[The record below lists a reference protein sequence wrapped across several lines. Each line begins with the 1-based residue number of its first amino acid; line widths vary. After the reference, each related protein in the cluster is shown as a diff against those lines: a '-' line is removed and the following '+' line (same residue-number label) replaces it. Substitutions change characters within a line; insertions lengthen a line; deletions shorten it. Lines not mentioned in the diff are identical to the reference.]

1 MLALRTARPRVSGG
15 EAGSCARRLY
25 GIDAAPL
32 ALPGERD
39 DNFRLEDASGRAY
52 VLKFIDAEARPSTVD
67 CSVRVLQH
75 LRREDPGLP
84 VPEPLPTLA
93 GTPIGSF
100 EVDGGLRNT
109 LLIRFLPGES
119 LGGTACTAPLLADLG
134 AVLARIDRALR
145 GFFHPALDQSL
156 AWDVRR
162 LPELAAFIAEVDSAS
177 ARSLLSGIAD
187 RFASRR
193 AALEGLR
200 SQAIH
205 GDGHAGNIL
214 VHAAAGKVAGIVD
227 FGDMIRAPL
236 ILELAVAMSELLTE
250 DRAGADELAPLL
262 AGYTGVQKL
271 QAGEVGHLHTLI
283 LARHAVTV
291 LIHAWRRRHD
301 PEGAEGVAAAAAQAL
316 RSAGRLLELGEESC
330 TRRWHEA
337 AGTVPAAD
345 LRRRRQH
352 LLGSGAEL
360 FYEEP
365 LHLVRGEGAWLFDPA
380 GRRFLDVYNNVPH
393 VGHAHPAVVAAIAGQ
408 AAQLATHTRYLHE
421 AVLEYAEQLCS
432 RLPPHLDTCI
442 FVNSGSEANDVAWR
456 IAKSLSGRD
465 GGLVMEFAYHGI
477 TDAVSALTPQT
488 GARAPQVA
496 TLGVPSDPFDP
507 GATQRDLDRALR
519 ELDARGHAP
528 AAFYLDSAL
537 TSNGIFDPPPSWLES
552 IATRVRADGGL
563 FVGDEVQYGL
573 GRSGSH
579 FWGFERRGVTPD
591 IVTMGKPMGNG
602 YPMGAL
608 ISSRAIIEE
617 FQART
622 GFFSTFG
629 GNPVAAAAGIAVLR
643 VLDEERLMEN
653 AQLIGAYLGER
664 LVELAGRRE
673 CLVAVRG
680 AGLMVALEIGAMH
693 GRTPRQTARRAVN
706 LLARIHGVL
715 TGTEGPSGNVLK
727 LRPPLCF
734 SRQQADLL
742 LSALDQ
748 TAAAID
754 AGPGP

>member
-1 MLALRTARPRVSGG
+1 VGSG
-15 EAGSCARRLY
+15 EAGRCARDLY

-39 DNFRLEDASGRAY
+39 DNFRLDDASGRSY
-52 VLKFIDAEARPSTVD
+52 VLKFIDVGAQPSTVD

-75 LRREDPGLP
+75 LRREDPSLP
-84 VPEPLPTLA
+84 VPEALPTLA
-93 GTPIGSF
+93 GTPIGRF
-100 EVDGGLRNT
+100 EVEGSLRNT
-109 LLIRFLPGES
+109 LLIRYLPGQG
-119 LGGTACTAPLLADLG
+119 LGSTACTAPLLADLG

-145 GFFHPALDQSL
+145 GFFHPALEQSL

-162 LPELAAFIAEVDSAS
+162 LPELAAFIAELDSPS
-177 ARSLLSGIAD
+177 AQSLLRRIVG

-193 AALEGLR
+193 GAFEGLR

-214 VHAAAGKVAGIVD
+214 VHPAAAKVAGIVD

-250 DRAGADELAPLL
+250 ACAGPDDLAPLL
-262 AGYTGVQKL
+262 QGYTAVQKL
-271 QAGEVGHLHTLI
+271 QAAEVAHLHDLI

-301 PEGAEGVAAAAAQAL
+301 PEGAAGVADAAAQAL
-316 RSAGRLLELGEESC
+316 RSAGQLLEFGEAAC
-330 TRRWHEA
+330 TRRWHDA
-337 AGTVPAAD
+337 AGTVPAPE

-380 GRRFLDVYNNVPH
+380 GRRYLDVYNNVPH
-393 VGHAHPAVVAAIAGQ
+393 VGHAHPVVVAAIAGQ
-408 AAQLATHTRYLHE
+408 AALLATHTRYLHE
-421 AVLEYAEQLCS
+421 AVLDYAEQLCS

-488 GARAPQVA
+488 GTRVPQVE
-496 TLGVPSDPFDP
+496 TLGLPADPFDP
-507 GATQRDLDRALR
+507 AGTQRDLERALR
-519 ELDARGHAP
+519 ELAARGHGA

-552 IATRVRADGGL
+552 IVARVRAGGGL

-643 VLDEERLMEN
+643 VIEEERLMEN
-653 AQLIGAYLGER
+653 AQRVGAYLRER
-664 LVELAGRRE
+664 LVTLAGRRE

-680 AGLMVALEIGAMH
+680 AGLMLALEMGAMH

-706 LLARIHGVL
+706 LLAGVHGVL
-715 TGTEGPSGNVLK
+715 TGTEGPAGNVLK

-734 SRQQADLL
+734 NREQADLL
-742 LSALDQ
+742 LTALDQ

-754 AGPGP
+754 GGPGP